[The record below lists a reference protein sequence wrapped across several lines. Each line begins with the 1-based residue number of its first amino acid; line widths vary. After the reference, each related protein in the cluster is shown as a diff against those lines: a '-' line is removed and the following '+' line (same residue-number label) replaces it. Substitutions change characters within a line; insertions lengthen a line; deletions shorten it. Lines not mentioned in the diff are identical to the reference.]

1 MPTPIPNREMVT
13 RLPRA
18 ASCVLATLAIAT
30 SLGACGSSGG
40 GSSTVAIAG
49 PLASAAYATSQTGGA
64 HMALS
69 GRIEATG
76 LPSPVTISGSGFFNY
91 SSHEGTLSMTLA
103 GLPASAVT
111 GSSTGIE
118 EIFKGTD
125 IYIGSSLF
133 AGKLPAGARWMKLD
147 LARVGAAAG
156 IDPTQLLSGQS
167 NPAQFLEYL
176 KASGG
181 SVQTVGRDTVRGV
194 PTIHYHGTID
204 AKKAARVFA
213 EHAGKSSLRES
224 FEKEVAKVG
233 LTTIPVDVW
242 IDSHRLVR
250 RMQLSFRIPAGGQ
263 TASINMTIELF
274 GFGATPAVSTPPAS
288 ETFDATST
296 ALGSPGALS
305 G

>member
-1 MPTPIPNREMVT
+1 MVT

-18 ASCVLATLAIAT
+18 VSCVLATLAIAT

-69 GRIEATG
+69 ARIDAAG

-103 GLPASAVT
+103 GLPASAVS
-111 GSSTGIE
+111 GSSTAIE
-118 EIFKGTD
+118 EIFKGSD

-133 AGKLPAGARWMKLD
+133 AGKLPSGARWMKLD

-156 IDPTQLLSGQS
+156 INPTQLLSGQS

-204 AKKAARVFA
+204 VKKAARVIA
-213 EHAGKSSLRES
+213 EHAGKSSLREG

-242 IDSHRLVR
+242 VDSHRLVR
-250 RMQLSFRIPAGGQ
+250 RMQLSISIPTGGQ
-263 TASINMTIELF
+263 TATINMTIELF

-296 ALGSPGALS
+296 ALGRLGAL
-305 G
+305 GG

>member
-1 MPTPIPNREMVT
+1 
-13 RLPRA
+13 
-18 ASCVLATLAIAT
+18 
-30 SLGACGSSGG
+30 
-40 GSSTVAIAG
+40 
-49 PLASAAYATSQTGGA
+49 
-64 HMALS
+64 
-69 GRIEATG
+69 
-76 LPSPVTISGSGFFNY
+76 
-91 SSHEGTLSMTLA
+91 MTLA
-103 GLPASAVT
+103 GLPASAVS

-133 AGKLPAGARWMKLD
+133 AGKLPSAARWMKLD

-242 IDSHRLVR
+242 VDSHRLVR
-250 RMQLSFRIPAGGQ
+250 RIQLSVSIPAGGQ
-263 TASINMTIELF
+263 RASINMTIELF

-296 ALGSPGALS
+296 ALGSLGALN